1 MTSGQI
7 LLIRAAD
14 SIPSMAEGDDGTE
27 GRDGTHGPAGRGP
40 AAPGPGS
47 EDPLRHVVPAAE
59 AVTHRAS
66 QWTRG
71 GRTGLLARV
80 GRMEFDRILFFSD
93 AVFAIAITLLIVD
106 LPGHL
111 GQVDSSHFDAAQAL
125 RTAGPGIRGFWIGFA
140 VIGLFWMGH
149 HSLFRFVTGF
159 DRRLMLMN
167 LLFVGLIA
175 FLPFPTALLSASGNA
190 TRTGVVFYSACTGAA
205 GLVET
210 VMWAYAC
217 RARAGLITPLS
228 AATQRLILLRT
239 VRAPAVF
246 LASIPIA
253 LVSPSAGEYFWVAII
268 VVGAL
273 IERFYGN
280 HDPAVELGAA
290 GVPDPPE

>member
-1 MTSGQI
+1 
-7 LLIRAAD
+7 
-14 SIPSMAEGDDGTE
+14 MAEGDDGTG
-27 GRDGTHGPAGRGP
+27 GRDGTHGPDDK
-40 AAPGPGS
+40 APLHS
-47 EDPLRHVVPAAE
+47 VVPAA
-59 AVTHRAS
+59 AARRAS
-66 QWTRG
+66 LWTRG

-111 GQVDSSHFDAAQAL
+111 GQASTHFNAAHSL
-125 RTAGPGIRGFWIGFA
+125 REAEPGIRGFWIGFA

-175 FLPFPTALLSASGNA
+175 FLPYPTALLSASGNA

-210 VMWAYAC
+210 IMWAYAC
-217 RARAGLITPLS
+217 RARAGLVIPLS
-228 AATQRLILLRT
+228 PETQRLILLRT

-246 LASIPIA
+246 LVSIPVA
-253 LVSPSAGEYFWVAII
+253 LVSPSAGEYFWTAIL

-273 IERFYGN
+273 IERFYGH
-280 HDPAVELGAA
+280 HDPAAELGPA
-290 GVPDPPE
+290 GVPDPLE